1 MPIFLARWISIL
13 WHPLLSIALSVLWA
27 ALLAG
32 GLAVGRGTLLGVL
45 AVLALVLGFLVWQT
59 RRGGWSHIDA
69 SQPRERRSLNRF
81 LLIGL
86 AVGSV
91 AAALSSAPQLASALG
106 VVAACLA
113 VVMFCARWLKISHH
127 CLFAVLPLAWLW
139 PSALATAVFTAMA
152 LLVAASRLRLRRHTR
167 AEVACGLVLGA
178 VAALALIVVSPALTT
193 LKPLG

>member
-1 MPIFLARWISIL
+1 MPILLARWISSL
-13 WHPLLSIALSVLWA
+13 WHPLLSITVSVLWA
-27 ALLAG
+27 ALRSGDLAAG
-32 GLAVGRGTLLGVL
+32 RSSLLGALALLAV
-45 AVLALVLGFLVWQT
+45 VLGFLVWQT

-69 SQPRERRSLNRF
+69 SQPKERRSLNRF

-91 AAALSSAPQLASALG
+91 AAGLSGAPELASALG

-113 VVMFCARWLKISHH
+113 VVLVSARWLKISHH

-178 VAALALIVVSPALTT
+178 VAALVLILVSPALTT
-193 LKPLG
+193 LKPLS